1 MAVEIPKRS
10 VFKASDVCSI
20 AEVQPYVLKSWEAE
34 FPSLGKSKGDARVYR
49 RADVE
54 TVLEIKR
61 LLYEEG
67 LTLGAA
73 RRKLGTGVEV
83 EDTEESFD
91 ESLSGDARERI
102 NLAKKGLRSI
112 LELLSETGS
121 TKPGLFDDEPVSIKL
136 PETIV
141 LKVFTTDAVIKGQT
155 ATSSYKPAT
164 LENNIKTNVPPH
176 IVVDDR
182 IIINTNDGS
191 YIEKAKN

>member
-73 RRKLGTGVEV
+73 RRKLDAGLEV
-83 EDTEESFD
+83 DDSADAGD
-91 ESLSGDARERI
+91 ESLGDDARERI
-102 NLAKKGLRSI
+102 ALAKKGLRSI
-112 LELLSETGS
+112 LELLSKNGS
-121 TKPGLFDDEPVSIKL
+121 QEQALFDDEPVSGRGRAKEVSNKRQIKR
-136 PETIV
+136 
-141 LKVFTTDAVIKGQT
+141 T
-155 ATSSYKPAT
+155 AGRKPRVARAPKK
-164 LENNIKTNVPPH
+164 KTG
-176 IVVDDR
+176 R
-182 IIINTNDGS
+182 G
-191 YIEKAKN
+191 

>member
-1 MAVEIPKRS
+1 MAGCYTRANPIGRVIQRQMAVEIPKQS

-34 FPSLGKSKGDARVYR
+34 FPALGKSKGDARVYR

-73 RRKLGTGVEV
+73 RRKLGAGVEV
-83 EDTEESFD
+83 EDTEESVD

-112 LELLSETGS
+112 LELLSEHGS
-121 TKPGLFDDEPVSIKL
+121 KKPGLFDDEPVSGSGLAKEL
-136 PETIV
+136 SNKQQV
-141 LKVFTTDAVIKGQT
+141 KKKVGR
-155 ATSSYKPAT
+155 KPRVARAPKK
-164 LENNIKTNVPPH
+164 KTG
-176 IVVDDR
+176 R
-182 IIINTNDGS
+182 G
-191 YIEKAKN
+191 

>member
-34 FPSLGKSKGDARVYR
+34 FPALGKSKGDARVYR

-121 TKPGLFDDEPVSIKL
+121 TKPGLVDDEPVSVSGLAKKRSGKRQIK
-136 PETIV
+136 
-141 LKVFTTDAVIKGQT
+141 KT
-155 ATSSYKPAT
+155 AGRKPRVARAPKK
-164 LENNIKTNVPPH
+164 KTA
-176 IVVDDR
+176 R
-182 IIINTNDGS
+182 T
-191 YIEKAKN
+191 

>member
-10 VFKASDVCSI
+10 VFKASEVCSI

-73 RRKLGTGVEV
+73 RRKLDVELEV
-83 EDTEESFD
+83 DDSGD
-91 ESLSGDARERI
+91 ESLDGDVRERI
-102 NLAKKGLRSI
+102 TQAKEGLRSI
-112 LELLSETGS
+112 LELLSNNGSKGRGLFEDVPVPDRQPAKEVS
-121 TKPGLFDDEPVSIKL
+121 TKRITKK
-136 PETIV
+136 
-141 LKVFTTDAVIKGQT
+141 KVGR
-155 ATSSYKPAT
+155 KPRVARAP
-164 LENNIKTNVPPH
+164 KKK
-176 IVVDDR
+176 
-182 IIINTNDGS
+182 
-191 YIEKAKN
+191 KA